1 MSRLAGGLLPHKQ
14 MPSRRSKNVVQV
26 TANLAKSETKSEK
39 IGEKRFASFCH
50 KLPFSSWLR
59 RLRQDLVNLVPRL
72 EGRRSIRLSY
82 GRSRFIDS
90 KPFVLRVETF
100 LGALTLCSKGRR
112 YNQLNYGH
120 TAQLLSS
127 STYSELFKCSTFNSR
142 SIRPRWGSFG
152 RNLKA
157 QSDPR
162 DLILAK
168 FHVLCNC
175 SQSLRHHHL
184 W

>member
-50 KLPFSSWLR
+50 KLPFSSGLG

-120 TAQLLSS
+120 TAQPLFHQVRTAISS
-127 STYSELFKCSTFNSR
+127 NAPPSTLGPFGPDGAR
-142 SIRPRWGSFG
+142 SDGISKPKAIRE
-152 RNLKA
+152 
-157 QSDPR
+157 
-162 DLILAK
+162 I
-168 FHVLCNC
+168 
-175 SQSLRHHHL
+175 
-184 W
+184 

>member
-50 KLPFSSWLR
+50 KLPFSSGLG

-82 GRSRFIDS
+82 GRAVQPLYHHAVTATSSTAPTSTLGPFGPVGTFSGGIS
-90 KPFVLRVETF
+90 KP
-100 LGALTLCSKGRR
+100 
-112 YNQLNYGH
+112 
-120 TAQLLSS
+120 
-127 STYSELFKCSTFNSR
+127 
-142 SIRPRWGSFG
+142 
-152 RNLKA
+152 
-157 QSDPR
+157 
-162 DLILAK
+162 
-168 FHVLCNC
+168 
-175 SQSLRHHHL
+175 
-184 W
+184 